1 MSEHEEDPF
10 YGVDII
16 RRTEKEK
23 VNIIMEEFK
32 NEPVTDELKKRIW
45 DKLQKAKHAGHIKI
59 PFKVVTRRDRT
70 NKFPEYIEVIL
81 DTKV

>member
-1 MSEHEEDPF
+1 MSDHEEGPF

-16 RRTEKEK
+16 SRNEESK
-23 VNIIMEEFK
+23 VRDILAKFK

-45 DKLQKAKHAGHIKI
+45 DELQAAKYAGEITI
-59 PFKVVTRRDRT
+59 PFKVVTRRDST
-70 NKFPEYIEVIL
+70 HKFPEYIEVIL